1 MTSIENPPSEA
12 TGRRLTPTPCPNG
25 TNVYTSSGA
34 WERLAITETI
44 LHPGWDPYEG
54 DNDLALLRLEGP
66 SEVAT
71 PALLNHGIDP
81 AEWLS

>member
-1 MTSIENPPSEA
+1 
-12 TGRRLTPTPCPNG
+12 
-25 TNVYTSSGA
+25 
-34 WERLAITETI
+34 